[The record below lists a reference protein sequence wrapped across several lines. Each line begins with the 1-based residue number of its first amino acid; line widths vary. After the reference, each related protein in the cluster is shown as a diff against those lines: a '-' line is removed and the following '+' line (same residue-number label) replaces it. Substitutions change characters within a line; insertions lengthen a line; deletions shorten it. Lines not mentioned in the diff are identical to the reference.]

1 MNRCTL
7 TIDNQSIT
15 FAVEDIASIE
25 SALLD
30 AARKPGEQTFRRLG
44 PSRVSAK
51 IELNVSSAS
60 NGAQHTANGLPAGA
74 LIFNQTSADTSV
86 ILTDC

>member
-30 AARKPGEQTFRRLG
+30 AARKPGELTFRSLG
-44 PSRVSAK
+44 PSRVGAK
-51 IELNVSSAS
+51 IELNVSGTA
-60 NGAQHTANGLPAGA
+60 NGAQHTGGGLPGGA
-74 LIFNQTSADTSV
+74 LTFSQTTDAPV

>member
-7 TIDNQSIT
+7 TIDNRSIT

-30 AARKPGEQTFRRLG
+30 AARRPGEQTFRRLG
-44 PSRVSAK
+44 PSHVGAK
-51 IELNVSSAS
+51 IELNVSSATD
-60 NGAQHTANGLPAGA
+60 GARHTAGGLPGDA
-74 LIFNQTSADTSV
+74 LTFSQTTDAPE

>member
-30 AARKPGEQTFRRLG
+30 AARKPGELTFRSLG
-44 PSRVSAK
+44 PSRVGAK
-51 IELNVSSAS
+51 IELNVS
-60 NGAQHTANGLPAGA
+60 GTANGTRHTSGLPGDA
-74 LIFNQTSADTSV
+74 LTFSQTTAAPA

>member
-7 TIDNQSIT
+7 TIDNQTIT

-25 SALLD
+25 TALLE
-30 AARKPGEQTFRRLG
+30 AARTPGQETFRHLG
-44 PSRVSAK
+44 PSRVGAK
-51 IELNVSSAS
+51 IEMNVTSAGT
-60 NGAQHTANGLPAGA
+60 GARLITGGLPGDA
-74 LIFNQTSADTSV
+74 LTFSQTTDAPA